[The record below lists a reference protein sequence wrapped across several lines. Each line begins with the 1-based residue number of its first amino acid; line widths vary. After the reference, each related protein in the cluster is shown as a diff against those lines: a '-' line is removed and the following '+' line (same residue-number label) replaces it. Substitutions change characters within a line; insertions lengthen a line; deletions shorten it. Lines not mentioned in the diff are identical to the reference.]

1 MNEPIEELSLCET
14 TCKQVEVPT
23 QEEVEALNAMRAVKE
38 RVRSLKGRIAEL
50 PDPGDAAESEERSNL
65 EKEMAALKT
74 EWDRLDEQ
82 RTEAARVRMVLLG
95 HEEP

>member
-23 QEEVEALNAMRAVKE
+23 EDEVEVLNAMRALKE
-38 RVRSLKGRIAEL
+38 RVRSVKGRIAEL
-50 PDPGDAAESEERSNL
+50 SNPRDAAESEERSRL
-65 EKEMAALKT
+65 EKEMATLKT
-74 EWDRLDEQ
+74 EWDKLDEQ